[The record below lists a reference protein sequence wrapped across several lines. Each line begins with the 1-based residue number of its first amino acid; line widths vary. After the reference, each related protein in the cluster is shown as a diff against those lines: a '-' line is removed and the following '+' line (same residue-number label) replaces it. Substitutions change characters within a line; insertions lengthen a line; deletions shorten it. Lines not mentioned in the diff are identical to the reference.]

1 MTLPKKPKFYR
12 QRFLLLLLEMAGGC
26 LSKTDFQKLLFLS
39 QKEAEFSYYD
49 FVPYHYGCY
58 SFQAQSDIELLE
70 SFGWLEEKTKSVI
83 LLAKPRDCLRNN
95 ELAAIDRFTKQF
107 KEYRGKKLLTYVY
120 ERYPYYATRSKIA
133 AEVLDEEAYKKV
145 ITEKNKL
152 TSKTEV
158 IYTIGYEGSSFESY
172 VNQLLKHDVSLLC
185 DVRKNPLSRKFGF
198 SKGVLSRVL
207 PKLGI
212 EYLHMPELGIR
223 SEMRQEL
230 NSADDYAKLFNTYR
244 KTLPKKAESLQL
256 LEQLL
261 KKHQRIALTCYEKAS
276 HSCHRHCIS
285 DYLENNS
292 NIRICHI

>member
-1 MTLPKKPKFYR
+1 MTTPKIPKFYR
-12 QRFLLLLLEMAGGC
+12 QRFLLLLLEMTGWR
-26 LSKTDFQKLLFLS
+26 LSKMDFQKLLFLS
-39 QKEAEFSYYD
+39 QKEAGFSYYD

-70 SFGWLEEKTKSVI
+70 SFGWLEEKPESI
-83 LLAKPRDCLRNN
+83 SLLAKPGACLSNDVLG
-95 ELAAIDRFTKQF
+95 EIDRFTKQF
-107 KEYRGKKLLTYVY
+107 KGLRGRKLIRYVY

-133 AEVLDEEAYKKV
+133 AEVLNETSYKRV
-145 ITEKNKL
+145 SIERNKL
-152 TSKTEV
+152 TGKDKV
-158 IYTIGYEGSSFESY
+158 IYTIGYEGLSFESY
-172 VNQLLKHDVSLLC
+172 VNQLLKHDVRLLC

-198 SKGVLSRVL
+198 SKGILSRLL

-212 EYLHMPELGIR
+212 EYLHMPDLGIR

-230 NSADDYAKLFNTYR
+230 NSAADYEKLFKAYR
-244 KTLPKKAESLQL
+244 KTLPQNIESLQT

-261 KKHQRIALTCYEKAS
+261 KEHKRIALTCFEKEH

-285 DYLENNS
+285 DYLENKS